1 MLHAHSS
8 VARLAIFILII
19 ILGVNVSKGDIARPS
34 GISVLS
40 DSLDADMPDLSFVL
54 NEVVVKKKKE
64 KYSKKNNPAVDLI
77 RKVREDNKKTDP
89 SKMPFYNYDLY
100 EKTLLAGEDFNM
112 DFNKGGKLKKQ
123 FDFLSQYLDT
133 ALWTGKPILDLSL
146 TEKAST
152 IIHSGGGKSKKEFVV
167 GIQSNGINEI
177 MSEENFRTMIEDVM
191 REIDIRDNDINLL
204 QNRFVSPL
212 AQIGPDFYKYE
223 ITDTLPIG
231 EEQCVEI
238 TFTPKTP
245 ETFGFNGKLFIPVGD
260 SLRYVKRVTM
270 RVPKAINVNYLDN
283 IFVSQNFEM
292 DSLGKVHKVLD
303 DLSME
308 LKILKVIPSVY
319 GSRQTRYSNFSYDT
333 REEYNGLEETLSNRI
348 LLTGAVSRGEDF
360 WEERRLIPL
369 SRAEDNLTNLMT
381 GLRNNKIFY
390 WGEKI
395 GRVLVQG
402 YVGTLPKGSKFNLGP
417 VNTFVSFNDVEGV
430 RLKVGG
436 LTTSHLSD
444 HFFMRGYVAYGTKD
458 HRWKFDFEPEYSFFK
473 KKNHSREFPMNS
485 IRATIKYDTEQIGV
499 KYLYANP
506 DNIIFAI
513 KRRKNDLFTYLRLI
527 QLEYDLE
534 LANNLSFNVGYRN
547 ENRESTRWIDFRD
560 GYERLHS
567 SFTLGAFFA
576 KIRFAPGEK
585 FIQGT
590 SKRAPVNLDAPI
602 FTLSHEYGPKNL
614 FGADFVMNRSEFSFM
629 KRFWFSAFGY
639 TNVLLKAGKIWS
651 QVPYAALFWQNSN
664 LSYTIQPESFAL
676 LNPMEFAMD
685 QYISWDMEYF
695 MNGAIFNR
703 IPLIKK
709 LKLREVLSFKGFLGS
724 LTDKNNPAYHPN
736 LYLFPKDSYTQP
748 MGKTPYM
755 EISAGIDN
763 ILTVLRV
770 DYVWRLTYRH
780 LPGIDRGGVRV
791 ALHLSF

>member
-1 MLHAHSS
+1 MLHAYNS

-19 ILGVNVSKGDIARPS
+19 ILGVNVSNGDIARPS
-34 GISVLS
+34 GTSVLS
-40 DSLDADMPDLSFVL
+40 DSIDADMPDLSFVL
-54 NEVVVKKKKE
+54 HEVVVKKKKE

-152 IIHSGGGKSKKEFVV
+152 VIHSGGGKNKKEFVV

-177 MSEENFRTMIEDVM
+177 MSEENFRAMIEDVM
-191 REIDIRDNDINLL
+191 REIDIRENDINLL

-292 DSLGKVHKVLD
+292 DSLRKVHKVLD

-319 GSRQTRYSNFSYDT
+319 GSRQTRYSNFSYDN

-348 LLTGAVSRGEDF
+348 LLTGAVSRGDDF
-360 WEERRLIPL
+360 WEERRLIPR

-458 HRWKFDFEPEYSFFK
+458 HRWKFDFEPEYSFLK

-527 QLEYDLE
+527 QLEYNLE

-560 GYERLHS
+560 GYDRLHS

-602 FTLSHEYGPKNL
+602 FTLTHEYGPKNL

-685 QYISWDMEYF
+685 QY
-695 MNGAIFNR
+695 
-703 IPLIKK
+703 
-709 LKLREVLSFKGFLGS
+709 
-724 LTDKNNPAYHPN
+724 
-736 LYLFPKDSYTQP
+736 
-748 MGKTPYM
+748 
-755 EISAGIDN
+755 
-763 ILTVLRV
+763 
-770 DYVWRLTYRH
+770 
-780 LPGIDRGGVRV
+780 
-791 ALHLSF
+791 